1 MIGPSVPQALQPKT
15 SSGAKAG
22 NAAGRPPVVRQVPAL
37 SRGIAVL
44 RLLAGSEDAL
54 GVHDIARA
62 LRLVPSTCLHILRVL
77 ASERL
82 IAMDPATKKYTVAA
96 GLVALA
102 RSALRHKAFPT
113 VVQADL
119 DELTAAHRAT
129 AIAVEASGLDHMIV
143 VALAR
148 SPSPVQLQVEI
159 GSRFPAL
166 ISATGRCI
174 AAFGDYPPG
183 EIKAR
188 FRKLQWDVPP
198 ALAAWQAE
206 VQATRESG
214 FAIDDGQYIRGI
226 TIVAAPV
233 GMPNG
238 SINALVV
245 VGLSEQ
251 MRELG
256 LAMVG
261 RDLRDRA
268 TRLSKT
274 LRDGSPAK
282 TPLLAR
288 DPQ

>member
-1 MIGPSVPQALQPKT
+1 
-15 SSGAKAG
+15 
-22 NAAGRPPVVRQVPAL
+22 VPAL

-44 RLLAGSEDAL
+44 RLLAGSDDAL
-54 GVHDIARA
+54 GVNEIARA

-82 IAMDPATKKYTVAA
+82 IVMDPVTKKYTVAA

-102 RSALRHKAFPT
+102 RSALRHNAFPM

-119 DELTAAHRAT
+119 DALAALHRAA

-174 AAFGDYPPG
+174 AAFGDYPPAD
-183 EIKAR
+183 IKAR

-198 ALAAWQAE
+198 TLADWQAE
-206 VQATRESG
+206 VQATREAG

-256 LAMVG
+256 LTTIG
-261 RDLRDRA
+261 RDLRERA
-268 TRLSKT
+268 TRLSKM
-274 LRDGSPAK
+274 LRDGSPAR

-288 DPQ
+288 EP